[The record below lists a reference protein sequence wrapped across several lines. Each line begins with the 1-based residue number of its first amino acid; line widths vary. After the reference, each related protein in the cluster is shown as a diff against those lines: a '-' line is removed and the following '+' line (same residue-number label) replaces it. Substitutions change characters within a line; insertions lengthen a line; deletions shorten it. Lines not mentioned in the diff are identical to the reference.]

1 MDVLASVATSLEQ
14 YSELFEL
21 DDNVPL
27 AQLLGFH
34 DDGEDGAP
42 KEGKEKD
49 DDLSWIFGPSV
60 PSPPPPF
67 IPGAVPFS
75 FLPAPATPPPAT
87 HATHPP
93 CLRGKRPT
101 HSRKR
106 KHEAPNS
113 HVPRVQRCRSTF
125 SYKFTNA
132 EEEAFYRLYATDCDS
147 KSAKLN
153 ALVRA
158 CFARFG
164 EAWVTWDAIKEV
176 AAEAG
181 YSRSNNMFRTTWA
194 LTVSRYGRN
203 SEGVQNNEVFGLNFP
218 YWIADTSVP
227 RKRGDKGNTLMR
239 LAPEFFA
246 CLPRA

>member
-1 MDVLASVATSLEQ
+1 MDVLASVASALQTS
-14 YSELFEL
+14 SELFEVA
-21 DDNVPL
+21 DNVTL
-27 AQLLGFH
+27 AQLLGFQ
-34 DDGEDGAP
+34 ELR
-42 KEGKEKD
+42 ESKEKD
-49 DDLSWIFGPSV
+49 DDLTWIFGPSV
-60 PSPPPPF
+60 PAPPPSF
-67 IPGAVPFS
+67 IPGAVPFT
-75 FLPAPATPPPAT
+75 LPAPPATPPPAP
-87 HATHPP
+87 HCAREAPFP
-93 CLRGKRPT
+93 RVT

-106 KHEAPNS
+106 KHETPNS
-113 HVPRVQRCRSTF
+113 HVPRLQRCRSTF

-132 EEEAFYRLYATDCDS
+132 EEEAFYRLYATECDR

-158 CFARFG
+158 CFAQFG
-164 EAWVTWDAIKEV
+164 QAWVTWDAIKDV
-176 AAEAG
+176 AAAVG

-246 CLPRA
+246 CVPPAQNQ